1 MDYEMLWNEL
11 KEYLIR
17 AVPKMYELCEDKTIS
32 ANEEIRRKSKA
43 SGMDLVLQKMEELER
58 QF

>member
-17 AVPKMYELCEDKTIS
+17 AVPKMYELGEDKTIS